1 MLAAYEVA
9 HQGVAST
16 GLDALLADW
25 ASVDLADDS
34 VIVRGPTGALVA
46 LCDVVPSRR
55 ELLMTYAYVMP
66 GEVEADAVTA
76 YLAWAAEERARALA
90 QGGRVVVRNYLPAE
104 DEALAARL
112 AERGYRQVR
121 TIYRL
126 AIDLAAPPPAPAW
139 PVGVSVRAYAGAA
152 DEPAAYEAFELGS
165 TGMWGRPGNTF
176 EQWSAHV
183 GAQQPGAMRLAVAA
197 GQIVGA
203 SIVWVAPGG
212 EGSGVVESLRVV
224 PDWRRRGLGAA
235 LLADALAA
243 GYAAGMRR
251 MSLTVDASSTTGAP
265 ELYARAGMRMTQSY
279 LVLEREL

>member
-1 MLAAYEVA
+1 
-9 HQGVAST
+9 
-16 GLDALLADW
+16 
-25 ASVDLADDS
+25 
-34 VIVRGPTGALVA
+34 
-46 LCDVVPSRR
+46 
-55 ELLMTYAYVMP
+55 
-66 GEVEADAVTA
+66 
-76 YLAWAAEERARALA
+76 
-90 QGGRVVVRNYLPAE
+90 
-104 DEALAARL
+104 
-112 AERGYRQVR
+112 
-121 TIYRL
+121 
-126 AIDLAAPPPAPAW
+126 
-139 PVGVSVRAYAGAA
+139 
-152 DEPAAYEAFELGS
+152 
-165 TGMWGRPGNTF
+165 MWGRPGNTF

-279 LVLEREL
+279 LVLERAL